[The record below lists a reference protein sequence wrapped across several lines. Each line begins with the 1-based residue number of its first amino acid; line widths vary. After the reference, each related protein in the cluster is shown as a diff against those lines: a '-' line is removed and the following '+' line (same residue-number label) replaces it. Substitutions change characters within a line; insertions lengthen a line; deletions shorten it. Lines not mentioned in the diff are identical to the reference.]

1 LFVTSETP
9 VGFVS
14 VVFVK
19 LLVMEKILFT

>member
-1 LFVTSETP
+1 VTSETP